1 MLSRSSWRAGGWTG
15 VFLAPAVAGFAAFFL
30 VPLARLFA
38 VGAQGP
44 AGIAAYLQV
53 LGDQRYLQSFV
64 STLALAASVT
74 LVTLCLC
81 AVCGVYLSRARF
93 AAKPVLTAILTL
105 PLAFPGVVVGF
116 LVIMLAGRQG
126 LVAQTGQALGG
137 DPVVFAYSMTGL
149 FVGYLYFSIPRSM
162 LTVMATAD
170 KLDRDLEEAARTL
183 GASSFAVARDVIL
196 PGIRPALVASGALCF
211 ATAMGAFGT
220 AFTLATK
227 INVLPMVIYSEFTLQ
242 ANLAIAA
249 VLSLWLGLLTW
260 LVLIV
265 ARGVT
270 GSAVA
275 AAA

>member
-1 MLSRSSWRAGGWTG
+1 MRTVGWTG
-15 VFLAPAVAGFAAFFL
+15 VFLAPALTVFAAFFL

-38 VGAQGP
+38 VGAAGP
-44 AGIAAYLQV
+44 SGWAAYVEV
-53 LGDQRYLQSFV
+53 LHSTRYLQSFL
-64 STLALAASVT
+64 STLALAGSVT
-74 LVTLCLC
+74 ICTLCLC
-81 AVCGVYLSRARF
+81 AVCGVYLSRASF
-93 AAKPVLTAILTL
+93 AFKPLLTALLTL

-116 LVIMLAGRQG
+116 LVIMLGGRQG
-126 LVAQTGQALGG
+126 VVAQAGKALGG
-137 DPVVFAYSMTGL
+137 DPGSAVVFAYSMTGL

-183 GASSFAVARDVIL
+183 GASAFAVARDVIL
-196 PGIRPALVASGALCF
+196 PGIRPALVASGAICF

-260 LVLIV
+260 LVLIL
-265 ARGVT
+265 ARSAT

>member
-1 MLSRSSWRAGGWTG
+1 
-15 VFLAPAVAGFAAFFL
+15 
-30 VPLARLFA
+30 
-38 VGAQGP
+38 
-44 AGIAAYLQV
+44 
-53 LGDQRYLQSFV
+53 
-64 STLALAASVT
+64 
-74 LVTLCLC
+74 
-81 AVCGVYLSRARF
+81 VYLSRARF
-93 AAKPVLTAILTL
+93 AFKPLLTAILTL

-116 LVIMLAGRQG
+116 LVIMLGGRQG
-126 LVAQTGQALGG
+126 VIAQVGQALGG
-137 DPVVFAYSMTGL
+137 NPGNAAVFAYSMTGL
-149 FVGYLYFSIPRSM
+149 FVGYLYFSIPRSI

-183 GASSFAVARDVIL
+183 GASAFEVARDVIL
-196 PGIRPALVASGALCF
+196 PGIRPALVASGAICF

-260 LVLIV
+260 LVLIL
-265 ARGVT
+265 ARSAT
-270 GSAVA
+270 GTAVA